1 MWNLMRCDVMPTISE
16 DSLDGACSTV
26 RHAHNLSFQG
36 LTPNNETSKFE
47 QIMVNMLD
55 ERDKLYEQ
63 LLECRRQLEEVQS
76 RLSEAQKTNELL
88 QRQLEDSS
96 EPISRDVHV
105 MAKELAKI
113 KEQLLEKEEE
123 ILLLEHL
130 ECLVSRHERS
140 LRMTVVKRQTQASGD
155 MSSEAEVLK
164 ALKSLFEH
172 HKALDEKVRERLRV
186 AMGKVSSLEN
196 ELATAAQEN
205 ASLNQRISDLST
217 ELEREKERGS
227 GSPFRKTAID
237 NSVAVAGTEASNSE
251 LVGLQN
257 AYDETKNNLSSA
269 LQRLNESV
277 NRISKLEESLNCT
290 HDELSRAQELNRK
303 LNQDLQES
311 IIFKSDQEE
320 RLNSLEGRC
329 LTVQRE
335 SSLIQEQNDKL
346 MQELTSKDAALRLNE
361 EKVRNLQERLE
372 LAEQQLAQ
380 SLKRS
385 NSTPSVEAELQQ
397 RMEALSAFEQKHL
410 SAEERIGRLER
421 QIEEKNA
428 EVLRVLQREKMNEDH
443 NQRLSSTVDKL
454 LSESNERLQQ
464 HLKERMQA
472 LEDKNRL
479 LQELE
484 DVKKALMHMQRLKNR
499 LEREKE
505 FFVGEI
511 DSLRNQL
518 YSCRT
523 AQFQESLQSENRG
536 SALPADYLVAR
547 RPCKGRERALRS
559 DVSKVVLFCRG
570 FFLSHLQVGFLQVQT
585 LNEHDWDRLQQ
596 AHVLANIHYAFSK
609 SPEEFAADSPLSEGT
624 TDAENGAVVAD
635 GPEAQRPQDT
645 TSGDD
650 SNALEA
656 ETLAAILQEQ
666 LDVISSEIKFI
677 QEEKQGAES
686 REEQLEDRCRIYSSQ
701 FHSLPNQHSCMVPQA
716 EPATG
721 SVEDSKSKKAEYFPR
736 HGDGY
741 LPHPRMVHGGAQFIC
756 QDYDARAVD
765 YEISN
770 DVMCNRKP
778 LARDIS
784 EIVDHGHESPHS
796 SPSSN
801 GPNSF
806 ETVNDRGASTTANM
820 KRSSSSGLRSLGR
833 FFARKDKLKSA
844 SPVPQRS
851 ANFECSSS
859 AEWNLGDYGTLGK
872 GVVDFDHRKKKKYE
886 LLDEAIKAHT
896 PFAKWNGPTIVAWL
910 ELWVGMPSWYVAA
923 CHANVKSGAIMSALS
938 DQEIQREI
946 GISNPLHRLKLRL
959 AIQEMV
965 SLTSP
970 SLPKTA
976 HYNLAFGELNHEW
989 IGNEW
994 LPSLGLPQYRSAFM
1008 ECLVDARMLE
1018 HLTKKDLR
1026 VHLKMLDSFHRYECS
1041 FIFTPYR
1048 GRDEPKQKTIIQN
1061 ITYAVVYIGTTKSFK
1076 RTVVSTI
1083 ATDLRIVIFF
1093 YRASLQYGIFCL
1105 KKLNYDRKLLEER
1118 REASEDCNRG
1128 TKVYHFPSLN
1138 VFAWS
1143 NERIMRWIDSINLG
1157 AYSGNL
1163 RESGVH
1169 GALISCDDTFDWN
1182 ALALLLQI
1190 PNSDNLSRQILQHEF
1205 QNLLMVGTSRM
1216 SKSSAGIISTNQTS
1230 SPSQKIKH

>member
-16 DSLDGACSTV
+16 DSLDGACST
-26 RHAHNLSFQG
+26 G
-36 LTPNNETSKFE
+36 LTPSNETSKFE

-63 LLECRRQLEEVQS
+63 LLECRRQLEEAQS
-76 RLSEAQKTNELL
+76 RLSDARKTNELL
-88 QRQLEDSS
+88 QRQLEDTS

-123 ILLLEHL
+123 IVELKAERSNTKLLLEHL

-186 AMGKVSSLEN
+186 AMSKVSSLEN
-196 ELATAAQEN
+196 ELATAVQEN
-205 ASLNQRISDLST
+205 ASLTQRIGELSM
-217 ELEREKERGS
+217 ELEREKERNS
-227 GSPFRKTAID
+227 GSPLKKTALD
-237 NSVAVAGTEASNSE
+237 SAVVVAGTETSNTE

-257 AYDETKNNLSSA
+257 AYDETKNNLTSA
-269 LQRLNESV
+269 LQRLNDSM

-290 HDELSRAQELNRK
+290 HEELSRAQELNRK

-329 LTVQRE
+329 VSVQRE

-346 MQELTSKDAALRLNE
+346 LQELTSKDAALRLNE

-484 DVKKALMHMQRLKNR
+484 EVKKALMHMERLKNR
-499 LEREKE
+499 SEREKE
-505 FFVGEI
+505 FFVNEI

-523 AQFQESLQSENRG
+523 AQFQEKLQGDTRG
-536 SALPADYLVAR
+536 NSLPADYLITR
-547 RPCKGRERALRS
+547 RPCKGRERALRN
-559 DVSKVVLFCRG
+559 DASK
-570 FFLSHLQVGFLQVQT
+570 VQT

-609 SPEEFAADSPLSEGT
+609 SPEEFVNDSPVSEGT
-624 TDAENGAVVAD
+624 VEAED
-635 GPEAQRPQDT
+635 GVLVNDGTEAQRSQDN
-645 TSGDD
+645 TSRGPLDD
-650 SNALEA
+650 SNTLEA

-666 LDVISSEIKFI
+666 LDVISNEIKFI
-677 QEEKQGAES
+677 QEEKQGTQS
-686 REEQLEDRCRIYSSQ
+686 LEEQLEDRCGVYSSQ
-701 FHSLPNQHSCMVPQA
+701 FHSLPNQHTRVISQG
-716 EPATG
+716 EPSSG
-721 SVEDSKSKKAEYFPR
+721 SAEDSKPRKLDYFPR

-741 LPHPRMVHGGAQFIC
+741 LPHPRIVHGGAQFIC

-765 YEISN
+765 YETTN
-770 DVMCNRKP
+770 DVIYNRKG
-778 LARDIS
+778 LSRDLS
-784 EIVDHGHESPHS
+784 EMVDHGHESPHS

-801 GPNSF
+801 GPSNF
-806 ETVNDRGASTTANM
+806 ETLNDKAVNSSANM
-820 KRSSSSGLRSLGR
+820 KRSSSSGLRSLSR
-833 FFARKDKLKSA
+833 FFARKDKLKST

-851 ANFECSSS
+851 TNFECCSS
-859 AEWNLGDYGTLGK
+859 AEWHTGDYSTLGK

-1026 VHLKMLDSFHRYECS
+1026 VHLKMLDSFHR
-1041 FIFTPYR
+1041 
-1048 GRDEPKQKTIIQN
+1048 
-1061 ITYAVVYIGTTKSFK
+1061 
-1076 RTVVSTI
+1076 
-1083 ATDLRIVIFF
+1083 
-1093 YRASLQYGIFCL
+1093 ASLQYGIFCL

-1118 REASEDCNRG
+1118 REASEDCNRD
-1128 TKVYHFPSLN
+1128 

-1163 RESGVH
+1163 RES
-1169 GALISCDDTFDWN
+1169 
-1182 ALALLLQI
+1182 ALLLQI

-1205 QNLLMVGTSRM
+1205 QNLLMVGTNRM
-1216 SKSSAGIISTNQTS
+1216 SKSSVGITSINQMS
-1230 SPSQKIKH
+1230 SPSQKNKH

>member
-16 DSLDGACSTV
+16 DSLDGACST
-26 RHAHNLSFQG
+26 G

-88 QRQLEDSS
+88 QRQLEDTS

-186 AMGKVSSLEN
+186 AMSKVSSLEN

-536 SALPADYLVAR
+536 SSLPADYLVTR

-559 DVSKVVLFCRG
+559 DVSK
-570 FFLSHLQVGFLQVQT
+570 VQT

-624 TDAENGAVVAD
+624 AEAENGAVVAD
-635 GPEAQRPQDT
+635 GPDAQRTQDT
-645 TSGDD
+645 TTGDE

-686 REEQLEDRCRIYSSQ
+686 REEQLEDRCRIYSTQ
-701 FHSLPNQHSCMVPQA
+701 FHSLPNQRSCMIPQA

-721 SVEDSKSKKAEYFPR
+721 SVEDNKSKKAEYFPR

-770 DVMCNRKP
+770 DVICNRKG
-778 LARDIS
+778 LARDLS

-801 GPNSF
+801 GPNNF
-806 ETVNDRGASTTANM
+806 ETVNDRGASTAANM

-1026 VHLKMLDSFHRYECS
+1026 VHLKMLDSFHR
-1041 FIFTPYR
+1041 
-1048 GRDEPKQKTIIQN
+1048 
-1061 ITYAVVYIGTTKSFK
+1061 
-1076 RTVVSTI
+1076 
-1083 ATDLRIVIFF
+1083 
-1093 YRASLQYGIFCL
+1093 ASLQYGIFCL

-1118 REASEDCNRG
+1118 REASEDCNRD
-1128 TKVYHFPSLN
+1128 

-1230 SPSQKIKH
+1230 SPSQKNKH

>member
-16 DSLDGACSTV
+16 DSLDGACST
-26 RHAHNLSFQG
+26 G

-88 QRQLEDSS
+88 QRQLEDTS
-96 EPISRDVHV
+96 EPISR
-105 MAKELAKI
+105 
-113 KEQLLEKEEE
+113 
-123 ILLLEHL
+123 LLLEHL

-186 AMGKVSSLEN
+186 AMSKVSSLEN

-536 SALPADYLVAR
+536 SSLPADYLVTR

-559 DVSKVVLFCRG
+559 DVSK
-570 FFLSHLQVGFLQVQT
+570 VQT

-624 TDAENGAVVAD
+624 AEAENGAVVAD
-635 GPEAQRPQDT
+635 GPDAQRTQDT
-645 TSGDD
+645 TTGDE

-686 REEQLEDRCRIYSSQ
+686 REEQLEDRCRIYSTQ
-701 FHSLPNQHSCMVPQA
+701 FHSLPNQRSCMIPQA

-721 SVEDSKSKKAEYFPR
+721 SVEDNKSKKAEYFPR

-770 DVMCNRKP
+770 DVICNRKG
-778 LARDIS
+778 LARDLS

-801 GPNSF
+801 GPNNF
-806 ETVNDRGASTTANM
+806 ETVNDRGASTAANM

-1026 VHLKMLDSFHRYECS
+1026 VHLKMLDSFHR
-1041 FIFTPYR
+1041 
-1048 GRDEPKQKTIIQN
+1048 
-1061 ITYAVVYIGTTKSFK
+1061 
-1076 RTVVSTI
+1076 
-1083 ATDLRIVIFF
+1083 
-1093 YRASLQYGIFCL
+1093 ASLQYGIFCL

-1118 REASEDCNRG
+1118 REASEDCNRD
-1128 TKVYHFPSLN
+1128 

-1230 SPSQKIKH
+1230 SPSQKNKH